1 MRFPLERMVHVGNL
15 SFHLPSSRGGRGQ
28 DQWLC
33 KLALIQHL
41 AEGHFSQV
49 DAVGLERV
57 QVAGL
62 QNDHNSFLEE
72 LLHASHSQPSSKMLS
87 GKILKR
93 TRQTGMA
100 IRVNRR
106 QAQLPNK
113 LSLCAVNARVNCTA
127 FPAFL
132 FSEN

>member
-1 MRFPLERMVHVGNL
+1 MHVGNL

-41 AEGHFSQV
+41 IQGHFSRV
-49 DAVGLERV
+49 DAGGLEKV
-57 QVAGL
+57 QYVEL
-62 QNDHNSFLEE
+62 RNDPSSFLEE
-72 LLHASHSQPSSKMLS
+72 LLCASHSQPYSKMLS

-93 TRQTGMA
+93 TRQIGMA
-100 IRVNRR
+100 IGVNRR
-106 QAQLPNK
+106 QAQLSNK
-113 LSLCAVNARVNCTA
+113 LSLCAVTARVNCTA
-127 FPAFL
+127 LPAFL